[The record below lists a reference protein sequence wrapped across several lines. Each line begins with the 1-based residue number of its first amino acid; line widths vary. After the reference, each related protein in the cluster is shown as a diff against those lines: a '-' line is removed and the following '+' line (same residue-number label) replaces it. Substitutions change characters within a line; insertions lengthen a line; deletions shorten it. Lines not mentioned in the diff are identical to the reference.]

1 MASALYSGLRDRG
14 LIPGHDCCVVYL
26 GKTVYSY
33 SASRHLGVQIGIGK
47 LWERGGGGG
56 GTCTRWSSITSRGSK
71 TDAT

>member
-33 SASRHLGVQIGIGK
+33 SASRHLGVQVGIGK
-47 LWERGGGGG
+47 LWGEPEEIVGKRRRG
-56 GTCTRWSSITSRGSK
+56 R
-71 TDAT
+71 